1 MEKQIAERTLM
12 KKPIIKDDL
21 LFHSV
26 HGLCRV
32 ASINRAAPPTEAS
45 YSLLPIPT
53 NRAKVRFTIPLSS
66 LENSGFSKLISVR
79 EAHAILEYF
88 KTGEKKDSECS
99 HAWMLAEMLR
109 AESFSKDPAKDAR
122 KRQRLEQSVKGLA
135 GELAFVLKFN
145 PKEMAE
151 KIRKN
156 LGTISSINP
165 LVLTVLSNVDVD

>member
-1 MEKQIAERTLM
+1 MKGALMM

-32 ASINRAAPPTEAS
+32 ASINRAIPPSEAS

-66 LENSGFSKLISVR
+66 LENSGFSKLISVKQ
-79 EAHAILEYF
+79 ANAILEYF
-88 KTGEKKDSECS
+88 RTGEKKDSENGP
-99 HAWMLAEMLR
+99 AWILAEILR

-135 GELAFVLKFN
+135 GELAFVLKLDM
-145 PKEMAE
+145 KETAA

-156 LGTISSINP
+156 LGSSINP
-165 LVLTVLSNVDVD
+165 LVLTVLSNVDTD